1 MARRSDH
8 SRRELYDLAVG
19 AARRIVEEHGLRALT
34 ARKVADAIGYSPG
47 TLYNLFENLDYMIVH
62 LNGRTLDDLHDRLST
77 ATRTGV
83 PEEDL
88 NGLLDGYLGYLEDHP
103 NLWNMLFEHTLP
115 DGQELPTWYAKKVSR
130 GLGLVEDVL
139 SPLFPEDHQDRKCDA
154 ARILW
159 ASLHGICSL
168 YQAGKLQVVT
178 SRSAREMAEVLVA
191 NFIAGLKVTQDT
203 EALNAR

>member
-19 AARRIVEEHGLRALT
+19 AARRIVDEGGMRALT

-47 TLYNLFENLDYMIVH
+47 TLYNLFENLDHMIVH
-62 LNGRTLDDLHDRLST
+62 LNGRTLDDLQDRLST

-83 PEEDL
+83 PEADL
-88 NGLLDGYLGYLEDHP
+88 NGLLDGYLGYIEDHP
-103 NLWNMLFEHTLP
+103 NLWNMLFEHRLA
-115 DGQELPTWYAKKVSR
+115 DGRELPSWYAKKVAR

-139 SPLFPEDHQDRKCDA
+139 SPLFAEDDQDRKGDA

-168 YQAGKLQVVT
+168 YQTGKLQVVT

-191 NFIAGLKVTQDT
+191 IFIAGLKVRQNT
-203 EALNAR
+203 EAPNA

>member
-8 SRRELYDLAVG
+8 SREELYDLAVG
-19 AARRIVEEHGLRALT
+19 AARRIIEQDGLRALT
-34 ARKVADAIGYSPG
+34 ARNVANAIGYSPG
-47 TLYNLFENLDYMIVH
+47 TLYNHFENLDDMIVH
-62 LNGRTLDDLHDRLST
+62 LNGRTLDELHHRLSLSP
-77 ATRTGV
+77 RTGV
-83 PEEDL
+83 PEKDL

-103 NLWNMLFEHTLP
+103 NLWNTLFEHTLP
-115 DGQELPTWYAKKVSR
+115 EGHELPTWYANKVAR

-139 SPLFPEDHQDRKCDA
+139 SPLFSEDDQDKKGEA

-168 YQAGKLQVVT
+168 YQTGKLKIVT

-191 NFIAGLKVTQDT
+191 NFIAGLR
-203 EALNAR
+203 AG